1 MQFLNGFQ
9 VKSPPLLQWLNELLT
24 TLCLTRIWGKA
35 FYTDDGDE
43 KPLRALVVFFSSL
56 WKTDEANSKSK
67 GVYLTCLEQSSCK
80 RGSYF
85 TLFGFDILTNSG
97 WKAISRTG
105 KLDFCESSSLNY
117 ALNRALWTCKGIFSL
132 SLFKAVPRPQAPP
145 PLNPRIKEDYS
156 LPSSGKM
163 LEHCGPFGSEWILY
177 I

>member
-35 FYTDDGDE
+35 FYTDDGD
-43 KPLRALVVFFSSL
+43 PLRALVVFFSSL

-85 TLFGFDILTNSG
+85 TLFGSSQIADERQLAGLESWTFVRGINMTLTMLLIVLFELVYFIFHCSKRYRG
-97 WKAISRTG
+97 L
-105 KLDFCESSSLNY
+105 KL
-117 ALNRALWTCKGIFSL
+117 
-132 SLFKAVPRPQAPP
+132 RPP
-145 PLNPRIKEDYS
+145 
-156 LPSSGKM
+156 
-163 LEHCGPFGSEWILY
+163 
-177 I
+177 